1 MSRRLWL
8 GVLGVVVVVAVGLL
22 VSQKAQFLAGGALV
36 NVGYRMQDHLH
47 EFDFEHHEDITPSDV
62 WREFVAQNEL
72 ASSVRKTFPRSTY
85 HPLVAM
91 LVCMDARIDT
101 NELVGDTRRNYYV
114 VRTAGSALSSEEEDM
129 LELAVNNGVKVIL
142 LTRHT
147 DCAAEKVA
155 ADPVLRT
162 QYPALVASLEQRDAR
177 VSEFLARPNIA
188 ERVKSGRLLV
198 KQYLI
203 DTANEQLVEGT
214 LPKAAA
220 PAPAP
225 SAPEAVPAPAPTPAA
240 PPDANAAATPG

>member
-1 MSRRLWL
+1 MNRRVWL
-8 GVLGVVVVVAVGLL
+8 GVGAVVLVALVGLL

-47 EFDFEHHEDITPSDV
+47 EFDFEHHEDITPEHV
-62 WREFVAQNEL
+62 WKEFVSQNEL

-114 VRTAGSALSSEEEDM
+114 VRTAGSALSTEEEEM

-155 ADPVLRT
+155 ADPVLRA

-177 VSEFLARPNIA
+177 VAEFLARPAIA
-188 ERVKSGRLLV
+188 ERIKSGKLLV

-203 DTANEQLVEGT
+203 DTATEQLIDSP

-220 PAPAP
+220 P
-225 SAPEAVPAPAPTPAA
+225 SAPEAAPAPAPDAA
-240 PPDANAAATPG
+240 PAPTADPSSAPIPG